1 MNARYLFTL
10 QSDTLDNIF
19 NLNASDVLIGY
30 RLGNNGQ
37 PFESVM
43 YNVSGYIDISTAF
56 KVIFPK
62 GVHEFCIYEKDKIFS
77 KYVFVNTEESYEYI
91 LPINAT
97 YIRVVVN
104 TSLWNEFSVNK
115 DYKTNALW
123 DDNLALRWA
132 LQSNERFYRQELS
145 GNIRFIRN
153 DYNYIYSQD
162 FESEFILR
170 LYISRDMGKSFAEIF
185 CGTFAKTDCV
195 FNESNRTIEVKPEV
209 MDRYTDI
216 LNNIE
221 NEYNLIEL
229 MPETVKMKYTKR
241 PMIQVYSPGETVVS
255 NFVGSNYW
263 ESDVNSTDDGN
274 FLTET
279 CHFGVAMADIS
290 INITTDTATKPEDIG
305 GVYYG
310 NAVIN
315 STIFPFLLTITL
327 TGGNGNY
334 FIKLTANYLPISG
347 SLTYELIRYSDYKTL
362 FTYTNSNWNY
372 NYNTYDFTMSAV
384 ESANPPATGE
394 EEGEGEE
401 EKPEISGM
409 CHCSQS
415 SSNVYT
421 RILLDTDTYNGNN
434 TYPLMSDDIIN
445 ENLNYHYVYPVTF
458 EVIETT
464 SNTSKEPTKYGK
476 APNGEYYMPP
486 SDGEYY
492 PVAQSTWSYTSKW
505 LNRNSIPS
513 NLEANATTE
522 CVLKDGYLLSSV
534 LQKLLA
540 QINPNITHKPEKEY
554 SEFFYGDIN
563 PIILSK
569 YTLIVTPKSNIV
581 RGEYKEP
588 AKTAITT
595 LKQFT
600 DMLKNMLQCYWFID
614 EENRFRIEHISWFM
628 NGGTYNGNS
637 SIIGY
642 DLTLSK
648 NIRNSKS
655 WDFAKYEYEFDK
667 DTMPERYTFGWMDE
681 VSMPFMGQPLIV
693 KSKFVQKDRKEEINI
708 ANFTSDIDYM
718 LLQPN
723 AISNDGFAIFAVSKS
738 IVDGTYKTI
747 LLKKTING
755 ITYDLQNGMLSA
767 AEIQD
772 SWWLYNLPAKTVNV
786 NGKDTTVKSIQRK
799 KKQKIVFPIVI
810 ENVNPYNLIKTNI
823 GNGEIENLEINLSNE
838 NAEAQLQYDTY
849 NISQ

>member
-19 NLNASDVLIGY
+19 NPNASDVLIGY

-37 PFESVM
+37 AYESVM
-43 YNVSGYIDISTAF
+43 YNLSGYIDISTAF

-62 GVHEFCIYEKDKIFS
+62 GVHEFCIYENDKIFS

-97 YIRVVVN
+97 YIRFVVN

-145 GNIRFIRN
+145 GNIRFIGN

-170 LYISRDMGKSFAEIF
+170 LYISRDMGKSFTEIF

-209 MDRYTDI
+209 LDRYTDI

-255 NFVGSNYW
+255 NFVGRNYW
-263 ESDVNSTDDGN
+263 ESDVNSSDDED
-274 FLTET
+274 FLVNT
-279 CHFGVAMADIS
+279 CHFGIAMADIS
-290 INITTDTATKPEDIG
+290 INITTDTATKPEDVG

-310 NAVIN
+310 NAIIKSSVL
-315 STIFPFLLTITL
+315 PFLVTFNL
-327 TGGNGNY
+327 TGGNGKY
-334 FIKLTANYLPISG
+334 YIRVTANYLPTQGQI
-347 SLTYELIRYSDYKTL
+347 TYDLIRYSDYKTL
-362 FTYTNSNWNY
+362 FTYTDSNWNY
-372 NYNTYDFTMSAV
+372 TFNMFDFTMTAV
-384 ESANPPATGE
+384 PSEGGE
-394 EEGEGEE
+394 ESGEE
-401 EKPEISGM
+401 TTEIAGM
-409 CHCSQS
+409 CHCSQT
-415 SSNVYT
+415 SSNVYS
-421 RILLDTDTYNGNN
+421 RILLDSNTYDGND
-434 TYPLMSDDIIN
+434 TYPLTSDDIIS
-445 ENLNYHYVYPVTF
+445 ENPNYHYVYPETF

-464 SNTSKEPTKYGK
+464 SNTTTEPTKYGK
-476 APNGEYYMPP
+476 APNNEYYTTP

-505 LNRNSIPS
+505 LNSAKIPYS
-513 NLEANATTE
+513 LETNATTE
-522 CVLKDGYLLSSV
+522 CLLRDGYLLSSI
-534 LQKLLA
+534 LQKLLQ
-540 QINPNITHKPEKEY
+540 QINSNITHKPEKEY

-563 PIILSK
+563 PIILTK
-569 YTLIVTPKSNIV
+569 YTLIVTPKSNILK
-581 RGEYKEP
+581 GEYKEP
-588 AKTAITT
+588 AKTAMTT

-628 NGGTYNGNS
+628 NGGTYKGNS
-637 SIIGY
+637 SVIGY
-642 DLTLSK
+642 DLTLMK

-655 WDFAKYEYEFDK
+655 LDFAEYEYEFDK

-718 LLQPN
+718 LLQPD
-723 AISNDGFAIFAVSKS
+723 AISNDGFAIFSASKI
-738 IVDGTYKTI
+738 IVDGTYKTV

-823 GNGEIENLEINLSNE
+823 GNGEIENIEINLSNE
-838 NAEAQLQYDTY
+838 TAEAQLQYDTY
-849 NISQ
+849 NIS